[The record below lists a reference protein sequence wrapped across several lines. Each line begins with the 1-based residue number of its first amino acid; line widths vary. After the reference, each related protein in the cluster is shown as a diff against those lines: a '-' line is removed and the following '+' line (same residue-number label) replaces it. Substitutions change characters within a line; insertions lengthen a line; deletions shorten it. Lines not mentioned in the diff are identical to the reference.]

1 MKRLREEA
9 RAIGRFASR
18 TLHDYET
25 TASVLPSSRFL
36 TRAMLAPLDFGSAR
50 AIVELG
56 PGTGALTRQ
65 ILERMS
71 PQATLY
77 AIELDEVLAKG
88 LANEVRDPRLQVIH
102 GSAVDV
108 RTLLS
113 ARGVTTVDAVIS
125 SLGLSLFPEDLRQA
139 VLHAAVDVLR
149 PDGVLTQYSYLHAR
163 YAAFS
168 LSRRE
173 FAPWHARPFLEGHFH
188 SVVSQFVGLNVPPAV
203 AYACRAPRRARSEAT
218 VS

>member
-1 MKRLREEA
+1 MKPFWQRASVKRLREEA

-36 TRAMLAPLDFGSAR
+36 TRAMLAPLDFSSAR

-88 LANEVRDPRLQVIH
+88 LASEVRDPRLQVIH

-108 RTLLS
+108 RALLS

-149 PDGVLTQYSYLHAR
+149 PDGVLTLDAALGDAQQLTRPLLRVRVAAPVADETAARALGARAVAELHAAG
-163 YAAFS
+163 AAGY
-168 LSRRE
+168 L
-173 FAPWHARPFLEGHFH
+173 AA
-188 SVVSQFVGLNVPPAV
+188 A
-203 AYACRAPRRARSEAT
+203 
-218 VS
+218 